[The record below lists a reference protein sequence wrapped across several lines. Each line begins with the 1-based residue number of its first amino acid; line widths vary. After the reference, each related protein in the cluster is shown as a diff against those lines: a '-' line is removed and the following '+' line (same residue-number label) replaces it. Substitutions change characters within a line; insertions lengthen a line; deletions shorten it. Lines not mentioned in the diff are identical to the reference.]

1 MCILCLTNEPVYEAA
16 VFLNMSEDA
25 ALHDN
30 HDKMKEL
37 GSLEANFILQSVR
50 TPTQLE
56 PSYLISPCQDL
67 MNLTLSLINHHSS
80 TTIFNLRLSL

>member
-1 MCILCLTNEPVYEAA
+1 VYEAA

-56 PSYLISPCQDL
+56 PSYLISLPRLDE
-67 MNLTLSLINHHSS
+67 SHLIPDQSPLIYHH
-80 TTIFNLRLSL
+80 LQP

>member
-1 MCILCLTNEPVYEAA
+1 MCILWLTNELVYGAV

-37 GSLEANFILQSVR
+37 GWLEANFILQSVS
-50 TPTQLE
+50 TPTQ
-56 PSYLISPCQDL
+56 PSYLISPAK
-67 MNLTLSLINHHSS
+67 T
-80 TTIFNLRLSL
+80 

>member
-1 MCILCLTNEPVYEAA
+1 MCILWLTNELVYGAV

-37 GSLEANFILQSVR
+37 GWLEANFILQSV
-50 TPTQLE
+50 
-56 PSYLISPCQDL
+56 
-67 MNLTLSLINHHSS
+67 
-80 TTIFNLRLSL
+80 